1 MLRALRA
8 GGRFVTPSVLAFV
21 LAFVLVMSAASIQ
34 PSAGLMAAA
43 DADAATDERAEAAG
57 EPGQDANLKP
67 VAATSPDIP
76 LNHYDT
82 EAERTLL
89 ELANQARA
97 QAGAPGLTLD
107 AGMSKAARTH
117 AEAMFAARQ
126 LSHQFDGEPSLP
138 QRLAAASR
146 TQLDQE
152 GENVALDF
160 DAERG
165 HQHLM
170 LSPPHRAN
178 LLNPAYNV
186 VGLGV
191 VRSGDRLYIVQ
202 DFGHA
207 LPNYSLPEVKDRIA
221 ATVAEARHQA
231 NQPDLV
237 RRDLPAA
244 DAAACSMAQADR
256 LGTSPVHQLAQ
267 RYTVL
272 AYTTLHPETLPDN
285 TAQLL
290 DSRNLRSFSVGAC
303 YARSQTY
310 PGAAYWVVFSL
321 D

>member
-8 GGRFVTPSVLAFV
+8 GRRFVTSSV

-43 DADAATDERAEAAG
+43 DADAAADESAEAAG
-57 EPGQDANLKP
+57 EPTHHANLKP
-67 VAATSPDIP
+67 AAATSPNIP
-76 LNHYDT
+76 LNYYDT
-82 EAERTLL
+82 EAEQTLL

-97 QAGAPGLTLD
+97 QADAPRLALD

-117 AEAMFAARQ
+117 AEAMSAARQ
-126 LSHQFDGEPSLP
+126 LSHQFEGEPSLP
-138 QRLAAASR
+138 QRLATSTR

-152 GENVALDF
+152 GENIAFDF
-160 DAERG
+160 DAGRG

-207 LPNYSLPEVKDRIA
+207 LPEYSPAEVKQYVA
-221 ATVAEARHQA
+221 AAVNEARRQA
-231 NQPDLV
+231 RQP
-237 RRDLPAA
+237 
-244 DAAACSMAQADR
+244 
-256 LGTSPVHQLAQ
+256 
-267 RYTVL
+267 
-272 AYTTLHPETLPDN
+272 N
-285 TAQLL
+285 
-290 DSRNLRSFSVGAC
+290 
-303 YARSQTY
+303 
-310 PGAAYWVVFSL
+310 
-321 D
+321 

>member
-1 MLRALRA
+1 MLRALKA
-8 GGRFVTPSVLAFV
+8 GRRFVTSSL

-43 DADAATDERAEAAG
+43 DAAAADQSAEAAG
-57 EPGQDANLKP
+57 EPTQNASLKAA
-67 VAATSPDIP
+67 AATPSTIP
-76 LNHYDT
+76 LIFDT
-82 EAERTLL
+82 EAEQPLL
-89 ELANQARA
+89 ELTNQARA
-97 QAGAPGLTLD
+97 QAGAPRLALD
-107 AGMSKAARTH
+107 AGMSIAARTH
-117 AEAMFAARQ
+117 AAAMFAARQ

-202 DFGHA
+202 DFGHT
-207 LPNYSLPEVKDRIA
+207 LPSYSLAEVKDRIA
-221 ATVAEARHQA
+221 ATVAQARSPTQQTA
-231 NQPDLV
+231 FV
-237 RRDLPAA
+237 RRDLPTA
-244 DAAACSMAQADR
+244 DAAACSMAQGDK
-256 LGTSPVHQLAQ
+256 LGTSPV
-267 RYTVL
+267 L
-272 AYTTLHPETLPDN
+272 AYTGLRPETLPGN
-285 TAQLL
+285 ASQLFG
-290 DSRNLRSFSVGAC
+290 SHGLRSFSVGAC
-303 YARSQTY
+303 YARSETY
-310 PGAAYWVVFSL
+310 PSGAYWV
-321 D
+321 

>member
-8 GGRFVTPSVLAFV
+8 GRRFVTASVLAFV
-21 LAFVLVMSAASIQ
+21 LAFVLGMSAASIQ

-43 DADAATDERAEAAG
+43 DAGAAADESAETAG
-57 EPGQDANLKP
+57 EPTQHASLKAA
-67 VAATSPDIP
+67 AATSPNIP
-76 LNHYDT
+76 LNFDT
-82 EAERTLL
+82 EAEQTLL

-97 QAGAPGLTLD
+97 QAGAPRLALD

-191 VRSGDRLYIVQ
+191 VRSGDSLYIVQ

-207 LPNYSLPEVKDRIA
+207 LPAYSLPEVKDRIA
-221 ATVAEARHQA
+221 ATVAQTRRQT
-231 NQPDLV
+231 NQPAFV
-237 RRDLPAA
+237 RRDLPTA
-244 DAAACSMAQADR
+244 DAAACSMAQADK

-272 AYTTLHPETLPDN
+272 AYTSLRPETLPDG
-285 TAQLL
+285 AYRLFG
-290 DSRNLRSFSVGAC
+290 SHVLRSFSVGAC
-303 YARSQTY
+303 YGRSETY
-310 PGAAYWVVFSL
+310 PSGAYWVVLSL

>member
-1 MLRALRA
+1 
-8 GGRFVTPSVLAFV
+8 
-21 LAFVLVMSAASIQ
+21 MSAGSFP

-43 DADAATDERAEAAG
+43 DADAAADKSAEPAG
-57 EPGQDANLKP
+57 EPTQHESLKAA
-67 VAATSPDIP
+67 AATSPNIP
-76 LNHYDT
+76 LDHYDT
-82 EAERTLL
+82 EAEQTLL

-107 AGMSKAARTH
+107 AGMSKVARTH

-126 LSHQFDGEPSLP
+126 LSHQFEGEPSLP
-138 QRLAAASR
+138 QRLAASTR
-146 TQLDQE
+146 THLDQA

-160 DAERG
+160 DAGRG

-207 LPNYSLPEVKDRIA
+207 LPTYSLAEVKDRIA
-221 ATVAEARHQA
+221 ATVAQARRQT
-231 NQPDLV
+231 NQPAFV
-237 RRDLPAA
+237 RRDLPTA
-244 DAAACSMAQADR
+244 DAAACSMAQADK

-272 AYTTLHPETLPDN
+272 TYTGVHPETLPDD
-285 TAQLL
+285 ASQLFG
-290 DSRNLRSFSVGAC
+290 SHVLRSFSVGAC
-303 YARSQTY
+303 YARSETY
-310 PGAAYWVVFSL
+310 PSGAYWVVLSL

>member
-1 MLRALRA
+1 MLKALRA
-8 GGRFVTPSVLAFV
+8 GRRFVTASVLAFV

-34 PSAGLMAAA
+34 PSAGLKAAA
-43 DADAATDERAEAAG
+43 DADAAADESAEAAG
-57 EPGQDANLKP
+57 EPTHHANLKP
-67 VAATSPDIP
+67 ATATSPDIP

-82 EAERTLL
+82 EAEQTLL

-117 AEAMFAARQ
+117 AEAMFAVRQ
-126 LSHQFDGEPSLP
+126 ISHQFEGEPSLP

-152 GENVALDF
+152 GENIALDF
-160 DAERG
+160 DAGRG

-207 LPNYSLPEVKDRIA
+207 LPTYSLAEVKDRIA
-221 ATVAEARHQA
+221 ATVAQTRRQT
-231 NQPDLV
+231 NQPALV
-237 RRDLPAA
+237 RRDLPTA
-244 DAAACSMAQADR
+244 DAAACSMAQADK
-256 LGTSPVHQLAQ
+256 LGTPQVHQLAQ

-272 AYTTLHPETLPDN
+272 AYTSLRPEALPDN
-285 TAQLL
+285 ASQLFG
-290 DSRNLRSFSVGAC
+290 SHVLRSFSVGAC
-303 YARSQTY
+303 YARTETY
-310 PGAAYWVVFSL
+310 PSGAYWVVLSL

>member
-8 GGRFVTPSVLAFV
+8 DRRCVTASLLAFV

-43 DADAATDERAEAAG
+43 DAAENAEAAG
-57 EPGQDANLKP
+57 EPTQRGSLKAA
-67 VAATSPDIP
+67 AATSPNIP
-76 LNHYDT
+76 LNHFDT
-82 EAERTLL
+82 EAEQTLL

-97 QAGAPGLTLD
+97 QAGAPGLALD

-126 LSHQFDGEPSLP
+126 LSHQFDDEPSLP

-146 TQLDQE
+146 THLAQE

-170 LSPPHRAN
+170 LSPRHRAN

-202 DFGHA
+202 DFGQA
-207 LPNYSLPEVKDRIA
+207 LPTYSLAEVKDRIA
-221 ATVAEARHQA
+221 ATVAGARHQA

-272 AYTTLHPETLPDN
+272 AYTSLRPETLPDN
-285 TAQLL
+285 ASQLFRSHL
-290 DSRNLRSFSVGAC
+290 RRSFSVGAC
-303 YARSQTY
+303 YARTETY
-310 PGAAYWVVFSL
+310 PSGTYWVVLSL